1 MADGFRILE
10 EILRFAGIR
19 HNLIVSNI
27 ANVDTPGYRAKDIE
41 FKNLLNHEMIELTVT
56 SQRHIS
62 SGNQGSKLDI
72 QEDEKG
78 AWKDKNNVELDREVA
93 KLTENALLY
102 EAGLNMLSAK
112 IRMFKNALRR
122 QL

>member
-1 MADGFRILE
+1 MDDSFRILE
-10 EILRFAGIR
+10 GLLRYAGVR
-19 HNLIVSNI
+19 HSIIVSNI

-41 FKNLLNHEMIELTVT
+41 FKELIDNSILELRVTQPGHIRPESTIQGIEV
-56 SQRHIS
+56 S
-62 SGNQGSKLDI
+62 
-72 QEDEKG
+72 EDEG
-78 AWKDKNNVELDREVA
+78 GQWKDRNNVELDREMA

-102 EAGLNMLSAK
+102 EAGLSMLSTK